1 MRFLAG
7 GGEGIKAIF
16 NNQLSSKQATHLFFP
31 SDSHPV
37 HFKALFAQ
45 ERGGESWE
53 VREETAGSQGADAG
67 GQAGG

>member
-31 SDSHPV
+31 ESDSGNV
-37 HFKALFAQ
+37 LFAVSKISNNMNNCNFKN
-45 ERGGESWE
+45 EGYDS
-53 VREETAGSQGADAG
+53 VF
-67 GQAGG
+67 